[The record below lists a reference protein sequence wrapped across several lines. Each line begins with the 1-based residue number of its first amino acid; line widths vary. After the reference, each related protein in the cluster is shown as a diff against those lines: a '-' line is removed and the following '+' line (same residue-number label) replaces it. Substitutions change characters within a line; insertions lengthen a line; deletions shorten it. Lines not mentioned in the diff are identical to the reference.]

1 MENRIKIQRIVGIS
15 VLFALVIV
23 LQVMSNYITFGP
35 VSITLALIPL
45 SMGAILYGPIVG
57 LFLGVVMGAMVLVA
71 PSTGTFLSFNVWFTI
86 LLCLVKSG
94 MAGLVS
100 GLLFEGVA
108 LIKTKHKRVKLSIG
122 VILAALSAPII
133 NTGIFILGATFMFT
147 NLYSQSGNFGEAF
160 SSAVAVI
167 SSANFLVEFLVS
179 AILSPTLIYLV
190 QVLAKRSN
198 LAFSSSLTAILEEDK
213 STIDYSN
220 IDENNLL
227 K

>member
-1 MENRIKIQRIVGIS
+1 
-15 VLFALVIV
+15 
-23 LQVMSNYITFGP
+23 
-35 VSITLALIPL
+35 
-45 SMGAILYGPIVG
+45 
-57 LFLGVVMGAMVLVA
+57 
-71 PSTGTFLSFNVWFTI
+71 
-86 LLCLVKSG
+86 

>member
-1 MENRIKIQRIVGIS
+1 MKNRIKIQRTVGIS
-15 VLFALVIV
+15 VLFALVIA

-190 QVLAKRSN
+190 QVLAKHSN